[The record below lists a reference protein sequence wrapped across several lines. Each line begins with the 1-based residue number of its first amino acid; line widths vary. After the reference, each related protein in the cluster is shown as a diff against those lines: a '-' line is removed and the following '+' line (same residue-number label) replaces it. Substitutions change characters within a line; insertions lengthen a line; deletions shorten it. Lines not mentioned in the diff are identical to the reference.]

1 MTKHRNLP
9 FPIIRHLS
17 RRLTPVLLRL
27 PISANQITLLSLVV
41 GIWPAWLLSTGTYDA
56 GIQASFVLLLTYIL
70 DHCDG
75 EVARAKNQASDF
87 GANFDSFV
95 DWVVHSLFFAGL
107 GYGQALVRGEKVWF
121 WLGIAAA
128 LGASI
133 NYFLVMWFKSR
144 DRKAT
149 AGEVA
154 TEDNEPV
161 RPSTALG
168 WAVFFFRELSRADF
182 CFLVLILAL
191 LDGLWLLLPAGA
203 IGAQVYWMGLFIRE
217 AREYRV

>member
-1 MTKHRNLP
+1 VADHRNLP

-17 RRLTPVLLRL
+17 RRLTPLLLRL
-27 PISANQITLLSLVV
+27 PISGNQITLLSLAV
-41 GIWPAWLLSTGTYDA
+41 GIWPAWLLSAGTYDA
-56 GIQASFVLLLTYIL
+56 GIQAGFILLLAYIL

-75 EVARAKNQASDF
+75 EVARAKNQASEF

-107 GYGQALVRGEKVWF
+107 GYGHALVSGENLWF

-133 NYFLVMWFKSR
+133 NYFLGMWFKFR
-144 DRKAT
+144 DREA
-149 AGEVA
+149 AGEDT
-154 TEDNEPV
+154 TEDIEPV
-161 RPSTALG
+161 TPTSALG
-168 WAVFFFRELSRADF
+168 WAIFFFRELSRADF
-182 CFLVLILAL
+182 CFLVIILAL
-191 LDGLWLLLPAGA
+191 IDGLWLLLPAAA

-217 AREYRV
+217 ARNYRV